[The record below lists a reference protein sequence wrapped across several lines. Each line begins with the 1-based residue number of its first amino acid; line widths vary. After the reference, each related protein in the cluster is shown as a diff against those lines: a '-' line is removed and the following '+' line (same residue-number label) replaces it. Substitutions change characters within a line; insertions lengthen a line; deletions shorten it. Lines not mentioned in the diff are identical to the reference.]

1 MSRHDVPATL
11 QWMLASLRNQV
22 VTVLH
27 APERSHRVEPVA
39 ELNVETTPAERQYGC
54 FNGSVLSWKRQNL
67 LTYSRS
73 AHDFLYVAE
82 RGKRKKT
89 NFTEMQY
96 VYESKYRDSLSLF
109 SVRTGLLNKL
119 KNKKE
124 IKMKK
129 VAMLSEIV
137 VVLTKY
143 DLNVKGT
150 KRTLNKAHY
159 ESRQ

>member
-11 QWMLASLRNQV
+11 QWMLASLQNQV

-39 ELNVETTPAERQYGC
+39 ELNVETTPAERQYEC
-54 FNGSVLSWKRQNL
+54 FNGSALSSKRQNL
-67 LTYSRS
+67 VTYSRS

-96 VYESKYRDSLSLF
+96 VREQIQGQFESLLSTDWL
-109 SVRTGLLNKL
+109 V
-119 KNKKE
+119 KKTQ
-124 IKMKK
+124 K
-129 VAMLSEIV
+129 
-137 VVLTKY
+137 
-143 DLNVKGT
+143 
-150 KRTLNKAHY
+150 
-159 ESRQ
+159 